1 MKKLFILSTFAFFA
15 MSCFKQEV
23 IEKKNAE
30 SNKISDSVI
39 TSANEIIKNNNKLND
54 SSFVTIDSAME
65 YSTAKTINTSDGWRR
80 FKEDNPNYINKK
92 EIDDYIIRAEVNEIV
107 NNKETGTMPESKKI
121 SGGIFKNSTIEVE
134 NDTSCDLTLRYSG
147 TDAKLVVIPPNSKS
161 KVKVSSGNYT
171 VAATACG
178 YNYAGK
184 EKLNGNYSV
193 VYYITTTRY

>member
-1 MKKLFILSTFAFFA
+1 MKKLFLISTCAFLSV
-15 MSCFKQEV
+15 SCFKQEI
-23 IEKKNAE
+23 IEKKNVE
-30 SNKISDSVI
+30 TNKISDSVI
-39 TSANEIIKNNNKLND
+39 TSANEKINNNTKLHD
-54 SSFVTIDSAME
+54 SSYVIIDSAME
-65 YSTAKTINTSDGWRR
+65 YSTAKTINTADGWRK
-80 FKEDNPNYINKK
+80 FKEDNPDYINKK

-107 NNKETGTMPESKKI
+107 NNKETGAMPESEKI
-121 SGGIFKNSTIEVE
+121 SGGDFKISTIEVE

-161 KVKVSSGNYT
+161 KVKVASGNYT

-184 EKLNGNYSV
+184 EKLSGNYSV